1 MDYFL
6 STPLRLLAELGTA
19 LLGVEV
25 VVPTPSLVPSVPR
38 YARLGG
44 DASSPLVRP
53 VHDEVPGDG
62 GDGPVEEAAVEAPP
76 DVEDGV
82 VGRAGERVLPVGRDA
97 ERDDTLLGLAAYL
110 ECELKSLRA
119 AARAIA
125 RVWGRV
131 SGAKVSRVG
140 CRCVVARPEPEPAGF
155 EAAEG
160 KRRESKSPTYQ
171 SGPSDQCNY
180 TESTR

>member
-1 MDYFL
+1 MDYSL
-6 STPLRLLAELGTA
+6 SNPLRLIAELGTA
-19 LLGVEV
+19 FLRVEV
-25 VVPTPSLVPSVPR
+25 VVPTPALVPSAPQLV
-38 YARLGG
+38 RLGG

-97 ERDDTLLGLAAYL
+97 EGDDTLLGLAAYL
-110 ECELKSLRA
+110 ECELKSSKA

-125 RVWGRV
+125 RVWCWCLERRYRGL
-131 SGAKVSRVG
+131 A
-140 CRCVVARPEPEPAGF
+140 AG
-155 EAAEG
+155 
-160 KRRESKSPTYQ
+160 ES
-171 SGPSDQCNY
+171 
-180 TESTR
+180 